1 MNRPLNHWL
10 TRFIRLLIIEILLY
24 CFLSIAVCIYTFL
37 WVTLCVLS
45 LSHTHSH
52 SHLAQHKYFISRC
65 LHWMP
70 LKLESFSRETMYLH
84 VTVSVRMAVTSL
96 PAPLTIKRSAQNWQ
110 DVRLNSRSPIRA
122 GHVKNH
128 PIPITGR
135 SIGASLLF
143 SYATFNYHIPIYNH
157 SEAMIALAISL
168 TECQETLSERRFGKQ
183 TCDTYFVWS
192 WRSHEALVLIPKHLG
207 DVTEF
212 FRDISFKNEI

>member
-1 MNRPLNHWL
+1 MSVLMSESFIHSFKRLIHSETSQLTVLMNRPLNHWL

-24 CFLSIAVCIYTFL
+24 CFLSIAVSIYTFL

-52 SHLAQHKYFISRC
+52 SHLAQHKYFISCC

-110 DVRLNSRSPIRA
+110 DVRLTGQSPIRA

-128 PIPITGR
+128 PMPVNRCI
-135 SIGASLLF
+135 SIVF
-143 SYATFNYHIPIYNH
+143 ICNF
-157 SEAMIALAISL
+157 
-168 TECQETLSERRFGKQ
+168 
-183 TCDTYFVWS
+183 
-192 WRSHEALVLIPKHLG
+192 
-207 DVTEF
+207 
-212 FRDISFKNEI
+212 